1 MDLILDLLLPKTDT
15 AVLLQL
21 VVVLAAL
28 GIALWRFWS
37 NPDLRLLVIGTG
49 LLVLGLMGLR
59 TLH

>member
-15 AVLLQL
+15 AVLIQL
-21 VVVLAAL
+21 VVVLVAL

>member
-15 AVLLQL
+15 AVLIQL
-21 VVVLAAL
+21 VVVLLAL
-28 GIALWRFWS
+28 GIALWRVWS

-59 TLH
+59 SLH